1 MLDLVNRRNLAFMY
15 KERLD
20 VEMFKIIKGSYS
32 HRLSPISSF
41 DLVNSSKRS
50 DWYSRSR
57 IQDDEA
63 RFKVALKNC
72 NLTQIG
78 FMKGACV
85 NFK

>member
-1 MLDLVNRRNLAFMY
+1 MY

-32 HRLSPISSF
+32 HRLSPISNF
-41 DLVNSSKRS
+41 DLVNFSKRS
-50 DWYSRSR
+50 DWYSRAR
-57 IQDDEA
+57 IQDDAA